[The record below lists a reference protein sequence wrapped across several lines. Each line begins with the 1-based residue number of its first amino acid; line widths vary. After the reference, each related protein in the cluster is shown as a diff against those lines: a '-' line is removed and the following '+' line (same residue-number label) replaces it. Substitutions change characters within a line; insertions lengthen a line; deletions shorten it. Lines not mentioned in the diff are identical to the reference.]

1 MGDAAGTI
9 RPIWRTPLAATLA
22 GWMALVIGLT
32 LGAGRIMEV
41 LPGETLLVLAA
52 GAYLAPVPILL
63 AWSFWAML
71 REPMTGWLAP
81 TILLAFCGA
90 FVPASRPLLDAGA
103 WLNFNAHRP
112 AYDAIVAEAAR
123 TRALGD
129 AGGSVEG
136 SRNGVRFRY
145 RADRPGE
152 IDFEWARNDAFI
164 EGVRYDDSPCIAGPG
179 RVCAD
184 RGRPLAGYYSHYL
197 EWF

>member
-1 MGDAAGTI
+1 MGDAAAII
-9 RPIWRTPLAATLA
+9 RPIWRTPLAAALA
-22 GWMALVIGLT
+22 GWMALVVGLT
-32 LGAGRIMEV
+32 LGAGRVMEI

-52 GAYLAPVPILL
+52 GTFLTPVPFLL

-71 REPMTGWLAP
+71 REPVNGWLAP

-103 WLNFNAHRP
+103 WLNFNAHHST
-112 AYDAIVAEAAR
+112 YEAIVAEAAR
-123 TRALGD
+123 TRAMGD

-152 IDFEWARNDAFI
+152 IDFEWSRNDAFE
-164 EGVRYDDSPCIAGPG
+164 EGVRYDDSPCVATPG
-179 RVCAD
+179 RACAD
-184 RGRPLAGYYSHYL
+184 RGRPLSGNYSHYL
-197 EWF
+197 NVF